1 MTGDRLFIGPNV
13 TEVARSCEEAATRA
27 VAAFT
32 EAQLLANSM
41 DQLVEA
47 VIADK
52 VAQPIALKTQNHSI
66 GTEIVTLPERRGLT
80 VGNIYTP
87 SAARPAHEA
96 LKASLYIPYT
106 GTRQA
111 FTYRPSCM
119 PPTTPPEATLAGRD
133 VVLAVITDPG
143 AAVEV
148 VEKQLLGLEENL
160 QQWVAGVN
168 ADIATLEHQIRALVR
183 DLLIRRLGMLRQRD
197 TMATAFT
204 IPVRPVNPDRAL
216 EIPVRRIGVVLS
228 SSPSATPGGPQE
240 WSLTDAVYERMI
252 TTIASFGHAL
262 ERRPASARLLLPDEQ
277 TLRDWLMF
285 LLSTNYE
292 TPDGSEL
299 FAGGETVNG
308 KGKTD
313 ILIRHHNRN
322 AFIGE
327 CKFWH
332 GPKKFDEAIDQL
344 LGYTVWRDTKA
355 AIILLLR
362 AGTPP
367 PPSTARQDAC
377 RGISSTGKR
386 RYPPT
391 RPGAA
396 TTFSPHRT
404 TTSAPS
410 PSPSFLWSFPGQLGQ
425 RPANLGRPASARAH
439 CRDKRTERP

>member
-1 MTGDRLFIGPNV
+1 MTGDRLFTGPNV
-13 TEVARSCEEAATRA
+13 AEVARTCEEAATRA
-27 VAAFT
+27 VGAFT
-32 EAQLLANSM
+32 EAELLANSQ

-52 VAQPIALKTQNHSI
+52 VAQPVALETQDHSI
-66 GTEIVTLPERRGLT
+66 GTEVVALPERPGLT
-80 VGNIYTP
+80 VGNIYMP
-87 SAARPAHEA
+87 SAARPTREA

-106 GTRQA
+106 GTRQV
-111 FTYRPSCM
+111 FTYRPSRM

-133 VVLAVITDPG
+133 VVLSVITDPG

-168 ADIATLEHQIRALVR
+168 ADIVTLERQIRALVR
-183 DLLIRRLGMLRQRD
+183 DLLTRRLGVLRQRD

-216 EIPVRRIGVVLS
+216 EIPVRRIGIVLS
-228 SSPSATPGGPQE
+228 SSPSATTGGSQE

-252 TTIASFGHAL
+252 TTITSFGHAL

-292 TPDGSEL
+292 TPDASEL
-299 FAGGETVNG
+299 FVGGETVNG

-313 ILIRHHNRN
+313 ILIRHQNRN

-332 GPKKFDEAIDQL
+332 GPKKFGEAIDQL

-355 AIILLLR
+355 AIILFITSRNATAAIDSATGCLQ
-362 AGTPP
+362 GI
-367 PPSTARQDAC
+367 PSA
-377 RGISSTGKR
+377 GKR

-404 TTSAPS
+404 TTSA
-410 PSPSFLWSFPGQLGQ
+410 Q
-425 RPANLGRPASARAH
+425 
-439 CRDKRTERP
+439 